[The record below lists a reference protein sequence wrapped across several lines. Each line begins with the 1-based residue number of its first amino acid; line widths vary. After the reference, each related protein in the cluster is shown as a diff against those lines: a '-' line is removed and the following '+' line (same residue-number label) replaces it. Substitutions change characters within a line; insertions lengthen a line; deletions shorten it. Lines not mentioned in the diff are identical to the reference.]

1 MSETNVFE
9 SNPYHDVSFEISSR
23 SYQSRVKKY
32 FFNIY
37 STQNCFSR
45 SNSILL
51 AITPQKKIVDKF
63 SSTLHTMK
71 KVNIHSTS
79 YNATFKVEKQK
90 SRILGVYRCKVGA
103 SEQTSSRASPLYNA
117 KVSYE
122 TAQKLHQA
130 AAVCVNVCNNFRNVY
145 NFVVLTAIIHRKQ
158 YSDRCIFLFIFYF
171 ISLKIIFFH
180 YSSFLYLSF
189 II

>member
-1 MSETNVFE
+1 MWILSFRFLEKRSFVRNEKCQKQMSSKAIFITMSHLKFRPDHPRALLKNIFL
-9 SNPYHDVSFEISSR
+9 
-23 SYQSRVKKY
+23 
-32 FFNIY
+32 NIY
-37 STQNCFSR
+37 SIQNCFSR

-79 YNATFKVEKQK
+79 YNATFEVEKQK
-90 SRILGVYRCKVGA
+90 SRILGVYRCKVEA

-122 TAQKLHQA
+122 TA
-130 AAVCVNVCNNFRNVY
+130 
-145 NFVVLTAIIHRKQ
+145 
-158 YSDRCIFLFIFYF
+158 
-171 ISLKIIFFH
+171 
-180 YSSFLYLSF
+180 
-189 II
+189 